1 MKEFMVQITH
11 LDEVKSGKVED
22 YFTMGQ
28 ILEVYGQRT
37 QDFKNINEALAAT
50 RHLCKKN
57 AEDYGYAEKPEYI
70 DKAFPQFSKF
80 WFVKSNG
87 KTTTNISVTQKQLSQ
102 AGELKS
108 VSQLKDAMVFMEGV
122 GYDKDAAIEG
132 HAAGKIANVKH
143 EALIKQVELLK
154 MTYLF

>member
-50 RHLCKKN
+50 RHLCKKMQRTMDTLRN
-57 AEDYGYAEKPEYI
+57 PNTSTKPSPSSPSSGLSRAMERQLRI
-70 DKAFPQFSKF
+70 FLLP
-80 WFVKSNG
+80 KSSLA
-87 KTTTNISVTQKQLSQ
+87 KL
-102 AGELKS
+102 
-108 VSQLKDAMVFMEGV
+108 VS
-122 GYDKDAAIEG
+122 
-132 HAAGKIANVKH
+132 
-143 EALIKQVELLK
+143 
-154 MTYLF
+154 